1 MTSEAHYDDDISRR
15 LAAGEID
22 HLTAA
27 QMRGQNLFDG
37 PAAAGAQRAEPGA
50 AVSAAAARVPGQNM
64 RAGSGTG
71 LASPRPRYSVR
82 RVLCGVWWAL
92 GTLLFAISAL
102 VSLFGG
108 HFLQFIGATAIAG
121 LVGWYDYRVWTFKAK
136 WLMFL
141 IIF

>member
-1 MTSEAHYDDDISRR
+1 MTSGARYDDDISRR

-27 QMRGQNLFDG
+27 QMRSQNLLEDT
-37 PAAAGAQRAEPGA
+37 AAGGA
-50 AVSAAAARVPGQNM
+50 RRGTAASAAAARSPGKNAQ
-64 RAGSGTG
+64 AGWDTG
-71 LASPRPRYSVR
+71 QTLLRPRYSVR

-92 GTLLFAISAL
+92 GTLLCGISAL

-108 HFLQFIGATAIAG
+108 HFLQFLGAAAIAG